1 VSIVLCQSEDL
12 VDDRLS
18 WLLTNP
24 DNIDKL
30 DEDKSK
36 NIKIELKKIL
46 EKFNNEVKENN
57 IFTTS
62 ETRKYTR
69 QISFDEDE
77 YYRLRKKG
85 YSEAEAQMYGV
96 KTSYKT
102 KNAIKT
108 RGFDLNVRLSTQ
120 IPEWSDIIEYYG
132 GYSELIGVGIK
143 KEDLERFR
151 VNKELKRVEIAD
163 PKSCVAII
171 EIKGEKDY
179 GLKFYDLEGT
189 QQMIFGTH
197 QLDDFTITDLYY
209 ISKSDINS
217 SPKIKFTFTDQEL
230 VQSKQDVFIKSVIDI
245 NNKIVE
251 LSKPHLSTIEMMIDD
266 LVPLSYYNTFSHRKQ
281 LAEEKAL
288 ELKKL
293 AEEKAL
299 ELKKLAEEC
308 EKLLNNLKSLAL
320 SELQH
325 YLSSRFYVND
335 IPKHPYTK
343 WLAWKL
349 TRKEYIKK
357 YKKKY
362 RGVSPIINDEKLSIN
377 YSNRS
382 TQKSRERLSPKRFY
396 YLLDMNFF
404 RFFENT
410 DYAAYAGDKK
420 RLTFR
425 KELNLYKEIKYA
437 RNYKELLSV
446 FTESASNYGYN
457 NRYYNWFLY
466 EEYEENYRAY
476 DPDWVKWIPINSHK
490 LESELSDGDTILK
503 NLQLSEECN

>member
-1 VSIVLCQSEDL
+1 
-12 VDDRLS
+12 
-18 WLLTNP
+18 
-24 DNIDKL
+24 
-30 DEDKSK
+30 
-36 NIKIELKKIL
+36 ELKKIL
-46 EKFNNEVKENN
+46 EKFNNEVKEKN
-57 IFTTS
+57 IFTPTS
-62 ETRKYTR
+62 VKETVSTK
-69 QISFDEDE
+69 SKFDEDE
-77 YYRLRKKG
+77 YYRLRKEGMDKMF
-85 YSEAEAQMYGV
+85 AKMYA
-96 KTSYKT
+96 TTHT
-102 KNAIKT
+102 KYTKDAIK
-108 RGFDLNVRLSTQ
+108 RKGFDLNTRLSSQ
-120 IPEWSDIIEYYG
+120 IPEWSDIVEYYG
-132 GYSELIGVGIK
+132 GYSELTDAGIK
-143 KEDLERFR
+143 KEDLWRFH

-163 PKSCVAII
+163 DKRCVAII
-171 EIKGEKDY
+171 EEKGMKDY
-179 GLKFYDLEGT
+179 GLKYYNIEQT
-189 QQMIFGTH
+189 QKIIYGIY

-281 LAEEKAL
+281 
-288 ELKKL
+288 L